1 MPIFLFANHVFCS
14 SKSTHLIHDILLSSS
29 FRSTF
34 GYVINALAA
43 RPTYFMNI
51 VGQQFG
57 ENLPYATNGRP
68 VCEKAWSHGA
78 CFHMPPTDLECPG
91 GNPYNEKD
99 SKDWLPYI
107 RACQDVGDGIAV
119 LPLVWFIFWFIHL
132 LWSRYYGFAQWL
144 WRMSFHLWSRF

>member
-1 MPIFLFANHVFCS
+1 MSFFS
-14 SKSTHLIHDILLSSS
+14 SEARTSFIMSFFTLSFS

-34 GYVINALAA
+34 GYVVNALAA
-43 RPTYFMNI
+43 RPTYLMNI
-51 VGQQFG
+51 VGQRFG
-57 ENLPYATNGRP
+57 PNLPYASNGRP
-68 VCEKAWSHGA
+68 VCEKAWSHNA

-119 LPLVWFIFWFIHL
+119 LPLV
-132 LWSRYYGFAQWL
+132 
-144 WRMSFHLWSRF
+144 